1 MSKQPKVICQRP
13 EAADSFLCLRLPR
26 AQGMEGVR
34 WWIRSGGMGQG
45 NGTRVWV
52 GEIGQR
58 CGTGKMGTMEWGEG
72 LREMGKGLAWGDG

>member
-1 MSKQPKVICQRP
+1 MDRV
-13 EAADSFLCLRLPR
+13 
-26 AQGMEGVR
+26 
-34 WWIRSGGMGQG
+34 GGMGQG

-58 CGTGKMGTMEWGEG
+58 CGTGKMGKMEWGEG

>member
-1 MSKQPKVICQRP
+1 MP
-13 EAADSFLCLRLPR
+13 EAS
-26 AQGMEGVR
+26 QGPGHGRGEVVDR
-34 WWIRSGGMGQG
+34 VGGMGQG

-58 CGTGKMGTMEWGEG
+58 CGTGKMGKMEWGEG